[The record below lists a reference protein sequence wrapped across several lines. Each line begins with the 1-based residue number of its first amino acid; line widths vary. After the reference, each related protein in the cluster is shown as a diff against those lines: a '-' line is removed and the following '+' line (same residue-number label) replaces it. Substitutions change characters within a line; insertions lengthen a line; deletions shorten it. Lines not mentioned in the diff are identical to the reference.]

1 MKINEILK
9 TKGLTATRYEKINSA
24 LIISTKEGKLVY
36 KKNPLNYKIINYL
49 KSRNFDYMPK
59 LLSEENDD
67 YQISTY
73 VEGLDVPDEQKMVD
87 LIHLTTLLHSK
98 TTHYKEVDINEY
110 ESLYQDLNGNIEYL
124 YNHYT
129 NLITK
134 IETKVYMSPSEFL
147 LARNISLIFKT
158 LDENKQRLEIW
169 HEMVKE
175 KRKMRNVVLHNNLK
189 LEHFIRNEKS
199 YLVSWD
205 KAKIASPVFDIYK
218 LYQNHALDFEFEE
231 LLKEY
236 EKNYPLTKDEKEL
249 LYILISMPDIINYNE
264 EEHEMCKKIS
274 AMLDKMYKTK
284 KITSKEKLKDTQK

>member
-87 LIHLTTLLHSK
+87 LIHLTALLHSK

-158 LDENKQRLEIW
+158 LDENKQRLEMW

-218 LYQNHALDFEFEE
+218 LYQNHVLDFEFEE

-264 EEHEMCKKIS
+264 EEYEMCKKIS
-274 AMLDKMYKTK
+274 TMLDKMYKTK

>member
-24 LIISTKEGKLVY
+24 LIINTKEGKLVY

-87 LIHLTTLLHSK
+87 LIHLTALLHSK

-110 ESLYQDLNGNIEYL
+110 ESLYQDLSGNIEYL

-158 LDENKQRLEIW
+158 LDENKQRLEMW

-264 EEHEMCKKIS
+264 EEYEMCKKIS
-274 AMLDKMYKTK
+274 TMLDKMYKTK